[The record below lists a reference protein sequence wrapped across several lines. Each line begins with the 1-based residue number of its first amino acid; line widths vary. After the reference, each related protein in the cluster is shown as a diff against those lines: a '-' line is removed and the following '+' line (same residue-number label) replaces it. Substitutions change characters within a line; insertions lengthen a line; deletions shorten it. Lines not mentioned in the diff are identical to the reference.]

1 MSRGKVDSPKSL
13 EPELSR
19 MSKYLDDA
27 SAAVGALC
35 EPHLLGGTFAL
46 GLTSAPPLESPIVLN
61 ANAFTP

>member
-1 MSRGKVDSPKSL
+1 
-13 EPELSR
+13 

-35 EPHLLGGTFAL
+35 EPLIERHVTAALHLLGGTFAL
-46 GLTSAPPLESPIVLN
+46 GLTSAPPLERPIVLN